1 MLSTKLTFR
10 VNGLTKFVISCHIK
24 LLNLKGTDFGERI
37 ALMKASADF
46 PLQNPQ
52 RESRKRISRLP
63 SPPSK
68 SLKEASIWNQL
79 GRTSTIQDIEIK
91 GDGQLAP
98 DLQHPG
104 SLVLIPLGAY

>member
-1 MLSTKLTFR
+1 MLTFR

-37 ALMKASADF
+37 ALMKTSADF

-63 SPPSK
+63 SPPLYSCE
-68 SLKEASIWNQL
+68 SSFNLE
-79 GRTSTIQDIEIK
+79 STW
-91 GDGQLAP
+91 
-98 DLQHPG
+98 
-104 SLVLIPLGAY
+104 